1 MYTNKEY
8 ITMYSIRIIKYM
20 CVYGIRIKR
29 VKNGKGKWRG
39 ACIFVYNISP
49 LTRNNNIL
57 MII

>member
-29 VKNGKGKWRG
+29 VKNGKREDMVCMYI
-39 ACIFVYNISP
+39 CI
-49 LTRNNNIL
+49 
-57 MII
+57 